1 MGEMVLFHI
10 LPFDQPLVWGE
21 YNPGQK
27 IVEKFT
33 KLSKIGLSM
42 ECFIAECF
50 IFRNF
55 LEQVLKFDSW
65 VTGWVVA
72 IKSKYFTD
80 FPEIL

>member
-1 MGEMVLFHI
+1 
-10 LPFDQPLVWGE
+10 
-21 YNPGQK
+21 
-27 IVEKFT
+27 
-33 KLSKIGLSM
+33 M

-72 IKSKYFTD
+72 IKSKHFTD

>member
-1 MGEMVLFHI
+1 
-10 LPFDQPLVWGE
+10 
-21 YNPGQK
+21 
-27 IVEKFT
+27 
-33 KLSKIGLSM
+33 M

>member
-1 MGEMVLFHI
+1 MGEMVLFHK
-10 LPFDQPLVWGE
+10 LPFDQPLVWGQH
-21 YNPGQK
+21 NPGQK

-42 ECFIAECF
+42 ECFIAKCF

-55 LEQVLKFDSW
+55 LAQILKFDSW